1 MTMRISRRMF
11 LVSGLAAGLVPSPA
25 RASEPFPVH
34 ASDANDIPYK
44 FRRREIDFQTAEQPG
59 TIVVDSAKRW
69 LYHVTGSGKALR
81 YGISVGKY
89 GFWSGETVIGKMEK
103 WPVWTPTADHL
114 KRRPDLAKYLG
125 GMPGG
130 PKNPMGARALYLYA
144 NGADTSYRIHGTDD
158 PTFIGTKAT
167 AGCFGM
173 LNTDVIELYDSV
185 QIGTRVVV
193 LGV

>member
-1 MTMRISRRMF
+1 MPLSRRS
-11 LVSGLAAGLVPSPA
+11 LLLAAAAAPLAAPA

-44 FRRREIDFQTAEQPG
+44 FHRQEVEFQTPEQPG
-59 TIVVDSAKRW
+59 AIVVDPVKRW
-69 LYHVTGSGKALR
+69 LYHVTGGGKAIR
-81 YGISVGKY
+81 YGVSVGKY
-89 GFWSGETVIGKMEK
+89 GNWSGETVIGRMEK
-103 WPVWTPTADHL
+103 WPVWTPTPDHI

-130 PKNPMGARALYLYA
+130 PKNPMGARALYLYQ
-144 NGADTSYRIHGTDD
+144 NGADTSYRIHGTDS
-158 PTFIGTKAT
+158 PAYIGTKAT

-173 LNTDVIELYDSV
+173 LNFDVIELYNQV

-193 LGV
+193 LAG